1 MGLIHKHNVCAVNY
15 VMYTP
20 QTHQKL
26 FSQSIFDSSPTKAVV
41 MLTHQHDQSW
51 IPMCPNLEIDFEI
64 NPRLFTSS
72 CQEICD
78 TNMLTFV
85 HPKQQ
90 LTRQHANLE
99 FVSVNLYNERLFKV
113 FAPILLHTFVMHAP
127 DNSSYN
133 TSNIRVCSPV
143 HVAAVD

>member
-1 MGLIHKHNVCAVNY
+1 MGLIHKHNICAVNY

-85 HPKQQ
+85 YPKQQ

-99 FVSVNLYNERLFKV
+99 CYITWNFDDWSEPIYKSRVCLRLFV
-113 FAPILLHTFVMHAP
+113 FRETFQ
-127 DNSSYN
+127 S
-133 TSNIRVCSPV
+133 VCTNFT
-143 HVAAVD
+143 AYFCYACAR